1 MNEKI
6 TAHPQKEER
15 EKVLK
20 EIRQLAREI
29 EAALPR
35 ELSGE
40 QQLALVRA
48 YVKDNF
54 VDKGMCA
61 DFAIHDKG
69 TGNPH
74 VHIMLTLRPLKENGQ
89 WGAKCRK
96 KPTTRKRAPRSPK
109 SVRLIVERHY
119 IGNVP
124 MNTLF
129 QRLVEEEIRKTAESY
144 LAAG

>member
-1 MNEKI
+1 MYLAASGAPALPAVSYTHLDVYK
-6 TAHPQKEER
+6 
-15 EKVLK
+15 
-20 EIRQLAREI
+20 RQ
-29 EAALPR
+29 PR

-96 KPTTRKRAPRSPK
+96 AYDP
-109 SVRLIVERHY
+109 V
-119 IGNVP
+119 
-124 MNTLF
+124 
-129 QRLVEEEIRKTAESY
+129 SY
-144 LAAG
+144 THL